1 MSATFAPTRHKLS
14 VEDYHKVGDA
24 GVLTED
30 SRVELISGELIDL
43 APIGSLHASVVTT
56 LSMFFARH
64 VGDRAIVSTQN
75 PVILP
80 PDSEPQ
86 PDIALLK
93 PSADRYRNALPT
105 ASDVLLIIE
114 VADTTLDYDRTIK
127 LPRYARH
134 GIPEMWIV
142 DLQSRRIEVYRE
154 PGTDR
159 YSQCVELRTG
169 DVASPSMLPT
179 VTLSVDEIFS

>member
-1 MSATFAPTRHKLS
+1 MRATSAATRHKLS
-14 VEDYHKVGDA
+14 VEDYHKLGAA
-24 GVLTED
+24 GILTED
-30 SRVELISGELIDL
+30 NRVELINGELIDM
-43 APIGSLHASVVTT
+43 APIGSLHASVVST

-93 PSADRYRNALPT
+93 PRADRYRNALPT
-105 ASDVLLIIE
+105 ATDAMLIIE
-114 VADTTLDYDRTIK
+114 AADTTLDYDRTIK
-127 LPRYARH
+127 LPRYASH

-142 DLQSRRIEVYRE
+142 DLQSRRVEVYRE

-159 YSQCVELRTG
+159 YSQFVELRTG
-169 DVASPSMLPT
+169 DVAAPSMLPT
-179 VTLSVDEIFS
+179 VTLGVDEIFS

>member
-14 VEDYHKVGDA
+14 VEDYHKLGDA

-30 SRVELISGELIDL
+30 SRVELVDGELIDM
-43 APIGSLHASVVTT
+43 APIGSLHASVVST

-127 LPRYARH
+127 LPRYAAAKLFAALADALASEQAARLIAM
-134 GIPEMWIV
+134 GAARKNAGSM
-142 DLQSRRIEVYRE
+142 
-154 PGTDR
+154 GT
-159 YSQCVELRTG
+159 S
-169 DVASPSMLPT
+169 
-179 VTLSVDEIFS
+179 DER